1 MIRIATIGT
10 SGITASML
18 SALSNV
24 EGAVFVGTL
33 SRNGERAA
41 AFTAEHGGTL
51 PFTSLDELAASGDVD
66 AVYIG
71 SPNALHHDQA
81 LACIAG
87 GKHVIVEKPFCANRR
102 EAAEVFEAARG
113 AGVVALE
120 AMRPLHDPA
129 FHAIKDALPR
139 LGAIRRATLRFGKY
153 SSRYDEILAGRR
165 TNIFDC
171 AMASGSIMDIGVY
184 CVEPLIELFGAPERV
199 LASATLLD
207 EATRELTNGPI
218 DGSGVILA
226 SYPHM
231 TAVLAHSKTTNDLSD
246 SQIEGELGT
255 LTVRGI
261 SAPSA
266 AHLDLR
272 ADAEHRS
279 DAVGY
284 SSAQTVE
291 QGIDLPSFENTM
303 QHELADFI
311 TAIEAVHAGADCAQ
325 AACGPFGTV
334 AHFREV
340 TLSSLDLMDEARRQ
354 MGVRFP
360 ADDAPDRKGEE
371 QPWASSSA

>member
-18 SALSNV
+18 DALANV

-33 SRNGERAA
+33 SRDRERAA
-41 AFTAEHGGTL
+41 AFTSEHGGTT
-51 PFTSLDELAASGDVD
+51 PFTSLDELAASDGVD

-102 EAAEVFEAARG
+102 EAAEVFEAARD

-129 FHAIKDALPR
+129 FHAIKEALSQI
-139 LGAIRRATLRFGKY
+139 GAIRRATLRFGKY
-153 SSRYDEILAGRR
+153 SSRYDEILAGRH

-171 AMASGSIMDIGVY
+171 AMASGSLMDIGVY

-199 LASATLLD
+199 LASSALLD
-207 EATRELTNGPI
+207 EATRDLTNGPI

-246 SQIEGELGT
+246 SQLEGELGT
-255 LTVRGI
+255 LTIKGI
-261 SAPSA
+261 SAPTA
-266 AHLDLR
+266 IRVDL
-272 ADAEHRS
+272 RS
-279 DAVGY
+279 DAARQTDSVGY
-284 SSAQTVE
+284 SSAQTV
-291 QGIDLPSFENTM
+291 GRDIDLPAFENTM
-303 QHELADFI
+303 QHELSDFV
-311 TAIEAVHAGADCAQ
+311 EAVEHVRTGGVCTEAP
-325 AACGPFGTV
+325 CGPFGTV
-334 AHFREV
+334 AHFRDI
-340 TLSSLDLMDEARRQ
+340 TLSSLALMDEARRQ
-354 MGVRFP
+354 TGVSFP
-360 ADDAPDRKGEE
+360 ADRTAPDATDVPSVE
-371 QPWASSSA
+371 